1 MKNIFKD
8 RLKELRLEN
17 NLSQTKLANLTGL
30 TQAAI
35 AKWENGTRT
44 PSMECIIILAKY
56 FQISS
61 DYLLGL
67 ED

>member
-8 RLKELRLEN
+8 RLKELRVEN
-17 NLSQTKLANLTGL
+17 NLSQAKLASLTYL
-30 TQAAI
+30 SQAAI
-35 AKWENGTRT
+35 AKWEKGTRT
-44 PSMECIIILAKY
+44 PSMEYIVILAKY
-56 FQISS
+56 FQVSS